1 MSAPPSPAP
10 AVAAEGLAHRAGYA
24 ARWRLL
30 SGILQG
36 GLQFA
41 VGVALARLLAPD
53 DFGIAALASVVVGL
67 AALLLDLGIGSA
79 VIQRRELSD
88 GHIRAAFTLGMV
100 LGALVMAL
108 LWMLAPW
115 IAVLMRVEALT
126 PILRV
131 ESILFLLSG
140 VGVTARALLQRRLS
154 FRILFLV
161 DLLSYAI
168 GYAAVAL
175 ALAMHGFGVWSLVA
189 GAVVQSLLSNGLV
202 LMVVRHPVRPLLR
215 REETAELL
223 RFASGSAVNG
233 AVNHLAFHGDNLVVG
248 RMLGTHALG
257 LYARAFTLMM
267 LPLGFMGNALFSIL
281 FPALSELQHERERF
295 ARAYL
300 TATAGLTLAMGPV
313 LAAMAVAGPHLVAG
327 LYGEPWRGS
336 AAPFQVLCAVGLLR
350 VAAMPAGAVTHASG
364 QVFAELR
371 RQVVYAAWVLAAA
384 FIGSA
389 WGITGVAVGVGTA
402 ITYKY
407 LAMVGLSLDIAGISW
422 RRYLGAQAPG
432 LWLAVFV
439 GLLALGARWTGEMLG
454 FGNLGI
460 ALAIAA
466 VSALALP
473 TGIHLLP
480 GRLRPSALFDHL
492 ERSVSPL
499 PAPVRLPLAWAMRRG

>member
-1 MSAPPSPAP
+1 MTALSPAP
-10 AVAAEGLAHRAGYA
+10 GEAAEGLAHRAGQA

-30 SGILQG
+30 SGVLQG

-41 VGVALARLLAPD
+41 VGVALARLLAPNA
-53 DFGIAALASVVVGL
+53 FGIATLASVVVGL

-88 GHIRAAFTLGMV
+88 GHIRTAFSLGVV
-100 LGALVMAL
+100 LGGFVMAL
-108 LWMLAPW
+108 LWVLAPGV
-115 IAVLMRVEALT
+115 AALVRVEALT

-131 ESILFLLSG
+131 ESILFLMSG
-140 VGVTARALLQRRLS
+140 IGVTARALLQRRLS
-154 FRILFLV
+154 FRTLFLV
-161 DLLSYAI
+161 DLLGYTI

-175 ALAMHGFGVWSLVA
+175 TLATHGFGVWSLVA
-189 GAVVQSLLSNGLV
+189 GAVLQSLLSNGLV
-202 LMVVRHPVRPLLR
+202 LVLVRHPVRLLLR
-215 REETAELL
+215 REEATELL

-233 AVNHLAFHGDNLVVG
+233 AINHVAFHGDNLIVG

-267 LPLGFMGNALFSIL
+267 LPLGFIGNALFSIL
-281 FPALSELQHERERF
+281 FPALSELQRERDRF

-313 LAAMAVAGPHLVAG
+313 LAAMAIAGPHLVVG

-336 AAPFQVLCAVGLLR
+336 AAPFQVLCVVGLLR

-371 RQVVYAAWVLAAA
+371 RQVIYAAWVLV
-384 FIGSA
+384 GSLLGSV

-402 ITYKY
+402 IIYKY
-407 LAMVGLSLDIAGISW
+407 LAMVGLSLGIAGVSW
-422 RRYLGAQAPG
+422 RRYLAAQAPG
-432 LWLAVFV
+432 LWLAAFV
-439 GLLALGARWTGEMLG
+439 GLFALGVRWSGEWLHLG
-454 FGNLGI
+454 SLEI
-460 ALAIAA
+460 ALAIVA
-466 VSALALP
+466 VSAVALP
-473 TGIHLLP
+473 AGIHFLP
-480 GRLRPSALFDHL
+480 GRLRPSMLFDQL